1 MPNLVNEIL
10 LADLQREF
18 KNMGSCVVVEFGKLL
33 PKHDMEIRGRLRAVG
48 IRYRVVRSRLA
59 VRAFAGMKLDLGDAL
74 TGRCGIAIAQKE
86 GAIQAAKIL
95 REWIKKTKDAPLTI
109 KGGVVEGAS
118 YSGANADSIADLPDR
133 NTVNTQIVSA
143 LSSPA
148 RLLATLVSAVA
159 GGVARCIQAK
169 IEAQGK
175 IEAQNSGSETQ
186 NSGSESSSA
195 PSGGA
200 TS

>member
-33 PKHDMEIRGRLRAVG
+33 PKQDAEIRDKLRAAG

-59 VRAFAGMKLDLGDAL
+59 ARALSGMKLELGDAL

-109 KGGVVEGAS
+109 KGGVVEGAA
-118 YSGANADSIADLPDR
+118 YHGATADGIADLPDR
-133 NTVNTQIVSA
+133 NTVNTQIVTAISG
-143 LSSPA
+143 PA
-148 RLLATLVSAVA
+148 RSLAILVSAVA
-159 GGVARCIQAK
+159 GGLARCIQAK
-169 IEAQGK
+169 VDKAGGD
-175 IEAQNSGSETQ
+175 A
-186 NSGSESSSA
+186 A
-195 PSGGA
+195 PAS
-200 TS
+200 

>member
-18 KNMGSCVVVEFGKLL
+18 QKMGSCVVVEFGNLK
-33 PKHDMEIRGRLRAVG
+33 PKQDIEIRGKLREAG

-59 VRAFAGMKLDLGDAL
+59 SRAFASMKLDLSVAL

-109 KGGVVEGAS
+109 KGGVVEGAA
-118 YSGANADSIADLPDR
+118 YSGAAASSIADLPDR
-133 NTVNTQIVSA
+133 NTVNTQIVTA
-143 LSSPA
+143 LSGPA
-148 RLLATLVSAVA
+148 RSIACLVSAVA
-159 GGVARCIQAK
+159 GGLARCIQAK
-169 IEAQGK
+169 VDAQ
-175 IEAQNSGSETQ
+175 Q
-186 NSGSESSSA
+186 
-195 PSGGA
+195 PGA
-200 TS
+200 AAS

>member
-18 KNMGSCVVVEFGKLL
+18 QKMGSCVVVEFGKLL
-33 PKHDMEIRGRLRAVG
+33 PKQDIEIRGKLRAAGV
-48 IRYRVVRSRLA
+48 RYRVVRSRLA
-59 VRAFAGMKLDLGDAL
+59 TRAFAHLKLDLSGAL

-109 KGGVVEGAS
+109 KGGVVEGAA
-118 YSGANADSIADLPDR
+118 YSGASAASIADLPDR
-133 NTVNTQIVSA
+133 FTVNTQIVSA
-143 LSSPA
+143 ISGPA
-148 RLLATLVSAVA
+148 RSLASLVSAVA
-159 GGVARCIQAK
+159 GGLARCIQAK
-169 IEAQGK
+169 VDAQSK
-175 IEAQNSGSETQ
+175 AVD
-186 NSGSESSSA
+186 A
-195 PSGGA
+195 P